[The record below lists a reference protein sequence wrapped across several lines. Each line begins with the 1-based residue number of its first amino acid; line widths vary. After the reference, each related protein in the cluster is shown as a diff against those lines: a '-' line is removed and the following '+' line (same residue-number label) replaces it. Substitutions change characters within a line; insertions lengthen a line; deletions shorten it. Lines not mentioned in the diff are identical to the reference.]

1 MVSQLTNSRTDFSEL
16 PMLLEDALPPSASPS
31 VHADAD
37 TEGPANRSHRLV
49 TTAFL
54 AVGIAAKW
62 RRRSRERR
70 RRRLLS
76 EVQPSV
82 AYVDL
87 DHTVQRAPLGS
98 GAAPARC

>member
-1 MVSQLTNSRTDFSEL
+1 
-16 PMLLEDALPPSASPS
+16 MLLEDALPSASPS
-31 VHADAD
+31 VHADGDA
-37 TEGPANRSHRLV
+37 EGPVNRSHRLV

-87 DHTVQRAPLGS
+87 DHTVRRVPLGS